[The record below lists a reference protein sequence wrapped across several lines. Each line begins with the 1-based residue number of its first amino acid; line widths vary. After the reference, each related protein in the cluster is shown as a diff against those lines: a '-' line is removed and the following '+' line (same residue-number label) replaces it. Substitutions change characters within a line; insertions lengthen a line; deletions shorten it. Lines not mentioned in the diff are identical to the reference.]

1 MEINHNRTNTG
12 LERHLVGHKSLST
25 FKSRTAA
32 CEVTVLQNELN
43 ARYAI

>member
-25 FKSRTAA
+25 FKSRSAA
-32 CEVTVLQNELN
+32 CEVNIKFIGPPRIV
-43 ARYAI
+43 